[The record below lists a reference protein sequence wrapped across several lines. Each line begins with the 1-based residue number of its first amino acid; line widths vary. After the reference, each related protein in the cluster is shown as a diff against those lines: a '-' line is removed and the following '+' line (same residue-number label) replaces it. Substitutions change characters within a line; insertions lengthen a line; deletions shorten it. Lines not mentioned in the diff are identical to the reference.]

1 MSRISN
7 SVKNFKFGTIG
18 YFVSYLGNFVTR
30 KIFVMFLTVE
40 YLGLNGLFSN
50 ILSLLSF
57 AELGIGT
64 AICFSLYKPLA
75 LHETDKVQALMQ
87 LFRKAYTTIGVLIL
101 GIGLSLIPLLPSI
114 LGEVPEIPYIN
125 LIYSLFVINSGISY
139 FLGYK
144 RTLLIADQKKYID
157 TTFYYGFQVVK
168 YILQVLVLVLTKNY
182 ILFLLVMLSTT
193 VAENLV
199 ISHKANMM
207 YPFLKDTKKKTLDR
221 EETIKI
227 KKNVFAL
234 MFHKLGSVVISGTDN
249 ILMVKFVNLASAGIN
264 SNYVMITSALNSVL
278 GIAYNSISA
287 SVGNL
292 VVENQIQKS
301 KSLFDELYF
310 VSAWLVGFSSIC
322 LWILFNS
329 FISLWLGSAY
339 LFEPRIVMVIVINFY
354 LYGMLRPVRTF
365 HSSMGLFWYDRY
377 KPVIESLINLGA
389 SIYLAQKIGLV
400 GVLIGTVISTITTCF
415 WFEPYVLF
423 RFGMELP
430 VREYFYNYIRYTLIT
445 VFIGWIT
452 YRLVAFVSIDN
463 KYLDFLVSMVFC
475 ASIPNSLYLL
485 LYHRTKEFVLVKK
498 EMANVFRQMKKDH
511 K

>member
-75 LHETDKVQALMQ
+75 LNETDKIQALMH
-87 LFRKAYTTIGVLIL
+87 LFKKAYTTIGILIL
-101 GIGLSLIPLLPSI
+101 GIGLSLIPLLSSI

-125 LIYSLFVINSGISY
+125 LIYSLFVINSGVSY

-157 TTFYYGFQVVK
+157 TTYYYSFQLVK
-168 YILQVLVLVLTKNY
+168 YILQVLVLVLSKNY

-193 VAENLV
+193 IAENLV
-199 ISHKANMM
+199 ISHKANVL
-207 YPFLKDTKKKTLDR
+207 YPFLRDKTKKSLNR

-287 SVGNL
+287 SIGNL
-292 VVENQIQKS
+292 VVENRIEKS

-322 LWILFNS
+322 LWILFDP
-329 FISLWLGSAY
+329 FISLWLGPAY
-339 LFEPRIVMVIVINFY
+339 LFEPKTVMVIVINFY

-400 GVLIGTVISTITTCF
+400 GILIGTAISTITTCF

-423 RFGMELP
+423 KFGMGLP
-430 VREYFYNYIRYTLIT
+430 VREYFYNYIRYTIIT
-445 VFIGWIT
+445 LLVGWIT
-452 YRLVAFVSIDN
+452 FSLVNILGIDN
-463 KYLDFLVSMVFC
+463 KYVDFLASMVLC
-475 ASIPNSLYLL
+475 AFVPNVLYLL
-485 LYHRTKEFVLVKK
+485 LHYRTKDFRLVKK
-498 EMANVFRQMKKDH
+498 EMTHVFLEMKKRG

>member
-7 SVKNFKFGTIG
+7 SVKNFKFGTVG
-18 YFVSYLGNFVTR
+18 YFISYLGNFVTR
-30 KIFVMFLTVE
+30 KIFVMYLTVE

-75 LHETDKVQALMQ
+75 FNEIDKIQALMQ
-87 LFRKAYTTIGVLIL
+87 LFRKAYTTIGLLIL

-114 LGEVPEIPYIN
+114 LGEVPEIPHIN
-125 LIYSLFVINSGISY
+125 FIYSLFVINSGISY

-144 RTLLIADQKKYID
+144 RTLLIADQKKYLD
-157 TTFYYGFQVVK
+157 TTYYYGFQVVK
-168 YILQVLVLVLTKNY
+168 YVLQVIVLVFTNNY
-182 ILFLLVMLSTT
+182 ILFLSVMLFTT
-193 VAENLV
+193 VVENLV
-199 ISHKANMM
+199 ISQKANKI
-207 YPFLKDTKKKTLDR
+207 YPFLLEKGKKTLDR
-221 EETIKI
+221 DEKLKI
-227 KKNVFAL
+227 QKNVFAL
-234 MFHKLGSVVISGTDN
+234 IFHKLGSVVISGTDN

-292 VVENQIQKS
+292 VVENQLQKS
-301 KSLFDELYF
+301 KSIFDELYF

-322 LWILFNS
+322 LLILLNS
-329 FISLWLGSAY
+329 FISLWLGTVY
-339 LFEPRIVMVIVINFY
+339 LFEPKIVFVIVINFY

-400 GVLIGTVISTITTCF
+400 GILIGTAISTITTCF

-423 RFGMELP
+423 RFGLKLP
-430 VREYFYNYIRYTLIT
+430 VREYFYKYILYTLVTI
-445 VFIGWIT
+445 VIGWIT
-452 YRLVAFVSIDN
+452 YGIVNSVSIKN
-463 KYLDFLVSMVFC
+463 GYLDFLISMVLC
-475 ASIPNSLYLL
+475 AVVPNSIYLL
-485 LYHRTKEFVLVKK
+485 TYYRSRDFGHVKR
-498 EMANVFRQMKKDH
+498 EMIHVFQHMKKRG